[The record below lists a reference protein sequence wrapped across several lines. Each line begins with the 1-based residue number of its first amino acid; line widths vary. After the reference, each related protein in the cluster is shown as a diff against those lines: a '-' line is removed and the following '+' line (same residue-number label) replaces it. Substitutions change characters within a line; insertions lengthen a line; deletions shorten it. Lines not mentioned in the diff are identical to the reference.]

1 MILQCWFVFCVIMVG
16 VLWSRVHDYAYL
28 RHLQDK
34 CNALSSLPGTAKQ
47 PPHAAPPAFLDVD
60 TPLSATSLDAARRF
74 CGYVN
79 LRSFPSFCLCFLLLC
94 LLLFGLL
101 MIEERP
107 CSLSTVL

>member
-1 MILQCWFVFCVIMVG
+1 MLVCIHSASFWLVFF
-16 VLWSRVHDYAYL
+16 WSRVHDHSYL

-34 CNALSSLPGTAKQ
+34 CNALSGLPGTAKQ

-79 LRSFPSFCLCFLLLC
+79 LRYSFLLLS
-94 LLLFGLL
+94 LLYLSHVLFLLFVVL

-107 CSLSTVL
+107 CSLSTAL